1 MLTTVGSALATL
13 VAVAAL
19 ASAMDMPPLP
29 EPLALL
35 NERLPGL
42 FRLHMVASGLTL
54 LLLPWILLLRH
65 RRSFHRLLGRVGAVL
80 LLVGAATALPVALGS
95 ESPPFVRAGF
105 FTQGALCLLFLL
117 EGVKAVRARNVQR
130 HAKLMLRVAA
140 LVSGAVV
147 LRLMM
152 AVAMKAGLPFDETYA
167 ATAWLSWTIPLVVV
181 SLWPWR
187 HALRRGFP
195 RHYAEWLRQFRRTA
209 RLTSPS

>member
-1 MLTTVGSALATL
+1 VPVQTDKLTMLATVGSALATL
-13 VAVAAL
+13 VAIAAL

-29 EPLALL
+29 EPLAVL

-65 RRSFHRLLGRVGAVL
+65 RRSFHRLPGRVGAVL

-95 ESPPFVRAGF
+95 ESPPIARAGF
-105 FTQGALCLLFLL
+105 FAQGALCLVFLI
-117 EGVKAVRARNVQR
+117 EGVKAARARNVQR
-130 HAKLMLRVAA
+130 HAQLMSRVAA
-140 LVSGAVV
+140 LVFGAVV

-152 AVAMKAGLPFDETYA
+152 AVAINFGLPFEPTYA
-167 ATAWLSWTIPLVVV
+167 AVAWLSWTLPLVFV

-187 HALRRGFP
+187 HGLRR
-195 RHYAEWLRQFRRTA
+195 
-209 RLTSPS
+209 TSLGIAQSG